1 MAESELS
8 PFRQKL
14 VPYRRQFGQ
23 SFYISVFLNLATAVI
38 GAEVGTDIKPM
49 LEAQQALLIVATLT
63 FGALWLFSVR
73 WRDADPDPS

>member
-23 SFYISVFLNLATAVI
+23 SFYISVFLNVATAVI
-38 GAEVGTDIKPM
+38 GAELGTGIKPM
-49 LEAQQALLIVATLT
+49 WEVQQALLIVATLT
-63 FGALWLFSVR
+63 LGLLWLLSVR
-73 WRDADPDPS
+73 WRDTDPDLT

>member
-23 SFYISVFLNLATAVI
+23 SFYISVFLNVATAVI
-38 GAEVGTDIKPM
+38 GAELGPGIKPM
-49 LEAQQALLIVATLT
+49 WEVHQALLIVATLT
-63 FGALWLFSVR
+63 LGLLWLLSVR
-73 WRDADPDPS
+73 WRDTDPDLT